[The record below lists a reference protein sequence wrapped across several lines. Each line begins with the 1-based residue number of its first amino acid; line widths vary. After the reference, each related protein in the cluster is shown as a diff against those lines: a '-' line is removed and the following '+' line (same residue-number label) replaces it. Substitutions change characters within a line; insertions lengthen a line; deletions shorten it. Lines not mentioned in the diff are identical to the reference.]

1 MSRQPERRQLVFNN
15 LNEVVADAERLAS
28 GPVRTTGNH
37 SFGQILEHL
46 ARTHDMATG
55 KMAAPPP
62 PWYMRLLIPLLKP
75 MLLRNKPLSPGFKLP
90 PNAENVF
97 WPKQEFEVATA
108 LAHLKDSVAH
118 FNAHGPLPKHP
129 MFGAIPR
136 QQNEQLQCRH
146 AALHLGFVHPLG

>member
-1 MSRQPERRQLVFNN
+1 MSRTAERRPLVFND
-15 LNEVVADAERLAS
+15 LNEILAEAERLAS

-55 KMAAPPP
+55 KLPAPSP
-62 PWYMRLLIPLLKP
+62 PWFLRLLIPLLKP

-90 PNAENVF
+90 QKAETAF
-97 WPKQEFEVATA
+97 WPKQEFEVAAA
-108 LAHLKDSVAH
+108 LAHLRDSVV
-118 FNAHGPLPKHP
+118 FYNTHGPTPKHP
-129 MFGAIPR
+129 MFGTITR

-146 AALHLGFVHPLG
+146 AALHLSFVHPC